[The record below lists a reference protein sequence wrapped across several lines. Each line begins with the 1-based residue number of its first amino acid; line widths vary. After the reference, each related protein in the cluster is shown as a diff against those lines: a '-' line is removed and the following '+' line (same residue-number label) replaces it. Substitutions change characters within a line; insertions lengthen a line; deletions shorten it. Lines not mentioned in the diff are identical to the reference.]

1 MAPVSRISAR
11 WIRRLRHDDHGA
23 VLVEFAVV
31 VLMLFTLIFAA
42 VEFAHAFWMNNV
54 LSAAVRE
61 GARTGAVQLTT
72 TSTTDQDKAK
82 QAAADYINY
91 AFSLSGAN
99 AVTTSDVSYSYD
111 ATSGQI
117 TVTLIKGGSAGY
129 PISTLTPFASQFG
142 FVSTFRFQPRAVFR
156 WEQAS

>member
-1 MAPVSRISAR
+1 MPRLIYNSAR
-11 WIRRLRHDDHGA
+11 RVRRLRRDEHAA
-23 VLVEFAVV
+23 VTVEFAVV
-31 VLMLFTLIFAA
+31 VLMMFVLIFACI
-42 VEFAHAFWMNNV
+42 EFGHAFWMNNV

-72 TSTTDQDKAK
+72 SSTTDQDRAK
-82 QAAADYINY
+82 QAAADYINN

-99 AVTTSDVSYSYD
+99 ALTTSDVTYAYD

-117 TVTLIKGGSAGY
+117 TVTLNKGGSAGY
-129 PISTLTPFASQFG
+129 PISTITPFASQFG
-142 FVSTFRFQPRAVFR
+142 FVSSFRFQPRAVFR